1 MSKTLHSF
9 NAAKHLPGQAG
20 NTVASSGTYLNQIM
34 SAVVRGFIALDDAAK
49 YRAAGE
55 EDLRET
61 AHIVMDAQGELQI
74 EITPADFVP
83 REGSVFVIKDYPR
96 FTAEE
101 VHQIMSAKL
110 AGSYCETVNGKP
122 SGAMFK
128 PLVFGMFAVG
138 SWYQSRDGQWILASD
153 FIGEGDDTRM
163 VDQYDVQRYCY
174 SVMAGRVAGLKREAM
189 VGDFWPGDI
198 VPSCLKWFAD
208 DVAAKALQGR
218 ELIANTEAAAAAEKL
233 AGVESGALAGTSESP
248 AEVVGTNGAAPADG
262 QGEVVDTEVQAS
274 TSEPESVGSESLKNG
289 MENFGGIGGGA

>member
-20 NTVASSGTYLNQIM
+20 NSVASSGSYLNQIM
-34 SAVVRGFIALDDAAK
+34 SAAVRGFIALDDAAK

-55 EDLRET
+55 EDTRET

-74 EITPADFVP
+74 EITPADYVLP
-83 REGSVFVIKDYPR
+83 EGSVFVMKDYQR

-110 AGSYCETVNGKP
+110 ASSYRETVNGKS

-128 PLVFGMFAVG
+128 PLFFGMFAIG
-138 SWYQSRDGQWILASD
+138 SWYQSMDGQWVLASD

-163 VDQYDVQRYCY
+163 VDQYDVERHCY
-174 SVMAGRVAGLKREAM
+174 GIMSGRVAGLNRDA
-189 VGDFWPGDI
+189 VAGDFWPGDI

-208 DVAAKALQGR
+208 DVAAKVLQGR
-218 ELIANTEAAAAAEKL
+218 ELIANTEAAAASAKL
-233 AGVESGALAGTSESP
+233 AEGESGALAGQSEG
-248 AEVVGTNGAAPADG
+248 VGTEGAAPAEG

-289 MENFGGIGGGA
+289 MENFGGIGNGN

>member
-9 NAAKHLPGQAG
+9 NAAKHLPGQER
-20 NTVASSGTYLNQIM
+20 NSVASSGSYLNAVM
-34 SAVVRGFIALDDAAK
+34 TAVVRGFIALDDAVAIRHK
-49 YRAAGE
+49 GE
-55 EDLRET
+55 EDERQT

-74 EITPADFVP
+74 EITPADFAP

-110 AGSYCETVNGKP
+110 AGSYRETVNGKP

-198 VPSCLKWFAD
+198 VPSCIKWFAD

-218 ELIANTEAAAAAEKL
+218 ELIAKTEAAAAAEKL